1 MTRHNE
7 LFGKLRDAL
16 KALQGRHRVGPQG
29 LSETS
34 QRKIAFLKASGRDL
48 LKVTPGLIASA
59 ARFGKAEIARLIR
72 SRQAITK
79 QAIDAALAAGIKAH
93 VMLRF
98 GTGNDVP
105 FRQLAASTLK
115 QKARKHQPSDIGVA
129 EGTLKAELNR
139 LPWGSKE

>member
-1 MTRHNE
+1 MSKHNDV
-7 LFGKLRDAL
+7 LGKL
-16 KALQGRHRVGPQG
+16 KSALQSLQGKHRVGPQG
-29 LSETS
+29 LSEVS
-34 QRKIAFLKASGRDL
+34 QRKVAFLKASGRDL

-93 VMLRF
+93 VTLRF

-129 EGTLKAELNR
+129 EGTLKAEFHR